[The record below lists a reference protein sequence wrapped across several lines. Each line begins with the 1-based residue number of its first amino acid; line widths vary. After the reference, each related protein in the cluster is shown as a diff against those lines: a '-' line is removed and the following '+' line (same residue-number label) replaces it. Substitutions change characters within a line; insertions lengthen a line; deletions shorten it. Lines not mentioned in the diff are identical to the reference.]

1 LIAPEPFMPSPS
13 RPAATLPRHARRGGA
28 FTLIEVLVT
37 VAILAIAAAMVIP
50 AMGTTGVLK
59 VQGAIRQIVSD
70 ITFAQADAISMQ
82 QGRAVKFDPGT
93 NTYRIVQVIGATTDD
108 SNTLYDPSRPSG
120 RFVTD
125 LNTGDFGGATI
136 ASTTLSNN
144 MVIFDDMG
152 TPVTTAG
159 GNTPSTGGKIVILS
173 VDSRHELLIEAY
185 TGRTTIRKVSGN

>member
-1 LIAPEPFMPSPS
+1 MAFASTSTPHTQHPGSLRHS
-13 RPAATLPRHARRGGA
+13 RHA

-70 ITFAQADAISMQ
+70 ITFAQADAISLQ
-82 QGRAVKFDPGT
+82 QGRAVRFDPGS
-93 NTYRIVQVIGATTDD
+93 NSYRVIQVIGSTVDD
-108 SNTLYDPSRPSG
+108 SNTLYDPSRPGG
-120 RFVTD
+120 RFVVS
-125 LNTGDFGGATI
+125 LNNGDFGGATV

-144 MVIFDDMG
+144 TLIFDDMG

-159 GNTPSTGGKIVILS
+159 GNTPSTGGKIVIITA
-173 VDSRHELLIEAY
+173 DSRHEVLIEAY

>member
-1 LIAPEPFMPSPS
+1 MPSPRFLPTS
-13 RPAATLPRHARRGGA
+13 APANRHARHA

-70 ITFAQADAISMQ
+70 ITFAQSDAISMQ
-82 QGRAVKFDPGT
+82 QGRAVKFDPST
-93 NTYRIVQVIGATTDD
+93 NSYRIVQVIGSTTDD
-108 SNTLYDPSRPSG
+108 SNTLYDPSRGGG
-120 RFVTD
+120 RYVVN
-125 LNTGDFGGATI
+125 LNDGDYNGATI

-144 MVIFDDMG
+144 ILIFDDMG

-159 GNTPSTGGKIVILS
+159 GNTPSTGGKIVILTA
-173 VDSRHELLIEAY
+173 DSRHELLIEAY

>member
-1 LIAPEPFMPSPS
+1 MAFASTSTPHTQRPGSLRHS
-13 RPAATLPRHARRGGA
+13 RHA

-70 ITFAQADAISMQ
+70 ITFAQADAISLQ
-82 QGRAVKFDPGT
+82 QGRAVRFDPGS
-93 NTYRIVQVIGATTDD
+93 NSYRVIQVIGSTVDN
-108 SNTLYDPSRPSG
+108 SNTLYDPSRPGG
-120 RFVTD
+120 RFVVS
-125 LNTGDFGGATI
+125 LNNGDFGGATV

-144 MVIFDDMG
+144 TLIFDDMG

-159 GNTPSTGGKIVILS
+159 GNTPSTGGKIVIITA
-173 VDSRHELLIEAY
+173 DSRHEVLIEAY

>member
-1 LIAPEPFMPSPS
+1 MAFASTSTPHTQRPGSLRHS
-13 RPAATLPRHARRGGA
+13 RHA

-70 ITFAQADAISMQ
+70 ITFAQADAISLQ
-82 QGRAVKFDPGT
+82 QGRAVRFDPGS
-93 NTYRIVQVIGATTDD
+93 NSYRVIQVIGSTVDD
-108 SNTLYDPSRPSG
+108 SNTLYDPSRPGG
-120 RFVTD
+120 RFVVS
-125 LNTGDFGGATI
+125 LNNGDFGGATV

-144 MVIFDDMG
+144 TLIFDDMG

-159 GNTPSTGGKIVILS
+159 GNTPSTGGKIVIITA
-173 VDSRHELLIEAY
+173 DSRHEVLIEAY